1 MLVTCVCY
9 SRTTDGAHALLLTQ
23 SATGL
28 AAVYTE
34 EVADGDSTSSIAE
47 GLARTLAHLLG
58 PTEEVASRFGAKLA
72 SGKGVHA
79 IRLNQR
85 TSLLLIPCRFETPG
99 ADSILRWVPARELV
113 EPSAILPQ
121 LATQLSTLLTYT
133 SAQTLLCRLATAASV
148 AVPRTRHLSPPPPP
162 PDKTVPRKL
171 DTDLFLGEVDAAVN
185 EPLLR
190 MLGITLILVFEGA
203 ETNEASNVWD
213 PHRATAVAK
222 ELGATLVV
230 IPRDAVT
237 VTALEG
243 MSLLGECC
251 DMLELGVSNGGALLA
266 GDIDGCTQPGP
277 AWVACAL
284 RASSALL

>member
-148 AVPRTRHLSPPPPP
+148 AVPRTRH
-162 PDKTVPRKL
+162 
-171 DTDLFLGEVDAAVN
+171 
-185 EPLLR
+185 
-190 MLGITLILVFEGA
+190 
-203 ETNEASNVWD
+203 
-213 PHRATAVAK
+213 
-222 ELGATLVV
+222 
-230 IPRDAVT
+230 
-237 VTALEG
+237 
-243 MSLLGECC
+243 
-251 DMLELGVSNGGALLA
+251 
-266 GDIDGCTQPGP
+266 
-277 AWVACAL
+277 
-284 RASSALL
+284 